1 MSHAMNVPCRIVVAL
16 ILATSLRMSLVTDAV
31 LAAEKPI
38 QGRALLV
45 GCTKYDHLE
54 PSLHLQGPANDVA
67 LMRSLLIE
75 RFAFPAERIV
85 SLTELTGRADV
96 RPTRANIEREFQRL
110 GREALPGEP
119 IVIFLAGHGSQQPD
133 QDPSPD
139 DPEPDG
145 RDELFLP
152 ADIQGWD
159 GRAGRV
165 PNAIVDDE
173 LRAWL
178 SAIEKRGSAVTVIVD
193 ACCSGTMTR
202 GVGERVRQIPPG
214 LLVPLDELSKA
225 DARAIRTRSSAGTD
239 ATRGGEATRGGRP
252 TEMMLDT
259 PSVVAIYASQSSETT
274 VEKLLPADGKDRKP
288 HGLLTYTISQI
299 LSRSTEPMTCRELV
313 QQVQTQYAGW
323 GRSSPT
329 PMIEG
334 RDRDREL
341 FGLTV
346 WPDRSRIILSKT
358 PRGWTINA
366 GILHGVTQ
374 NSLLAIFPVGTSRTN
389 EAVGHV
395 RVQVARTVDADV
407 VPCLTDGQPATTALP
422 DSGRCELVFVDAG
435 DLRLRTAITHEATA
449 DPAWLRRCQV
459 ALQPEALFKQHVR
472 LVRLVESAS
481 EADWLVR
488 IGERDVWLIPAVSGV
503 PGEGDVSHSPL
514 NSIGPKPLSD
524 SMVEWLGPALERIAR
539 AANLKQLAAQEET
552 TSRQGNAVRIELQI
566 EHALS
571 SQPADT
577 PRHPTLRDGEK
588 LTIRVKNPCSFPVD
602 VTLLVI
608 DRQSGIDALFPQQGE
623 INRLQPGDSFP
634 VSTRVVA
641 ESRGLEHLVAIAVKA
656 ERDVIDFSCLAQP
669 NLNALK
675 TRGTTATSLAS
686 PLGQLLDHAVFA
698 GSPTRGLKKPAIK
711 AHSLQLLTWEIQP

>member
-214 LLVPLDELSKA
+214 LIAPASIKT
-225 DARAIRTRSSAGTD
+225 AR
-239 ATRGGEATRGGRP
+239 
-252 TEMMLDT
+252 
-259 PSVVAIYASQSSETT
+259 
-274 VEKLLPADGKDRKP
+274 
-288 HGLLTYTISQI
+288 
-299 LSRSTEPMTCRELV
+299 
-313 QQVQTQYAGW
+313 
-323 GRSSPT
+323 
-329 PMIEG
+329 
-334 RDRDREL
+334 
-341 FGLTV
+341 
-346 WPDRSRIILSKT
+346 
-358 PRGWTINA
+358 
-366 GILHGVTQ
+366 
-374 NSLLAIFPVGTSRTN
+374 
-389 EAVGHV
+389 
-395 RVQVARTVDADV
+395 
-407 VPCLTDGQPATTALP
+407 
-422 DSGRCELVFVDAG
+422 
-435 DLRLRTAITHEATA
+435 
-449 DPAWLRRCQV
+449 
-459 ALQPEALFKQHVR
+459 
-472 LVRLVESAS
+472 
-481 EADWLVR
+481 
-488 IGERDVWLIPAVSGV
+488 
-503 PGEGDVSHSPL
+503 
-514 NSIGPKPLSD
+514 
-524 SMVEWLGPALERIAR
+524 
-539 AANLKQLAAQEET
+539 
-552 TSRQGNAVRIELQI
+552 
-566 EHALS
+566 
-571 SQPADT
+571 
-577 PRHPTLRDGEK
+577 
-588 LTIRVKNPCSFPVD
+588 
-602 VTLLVI
+602 
-608 DRQSGIDALFPQQGE
+608 
-623 INRLQPGDSFP
+623 
-634 VSTRVVA
+634 
-641 ESRGLEHLVAIAVKA
+641 
-656 ERDVIDFSCLAQP
+656 
-669 NLNALK
+669 
-675 TRGTTATSLAS
+675 
-686 PLGQLLDHAVFA
+686 
-698 GSPTRGLKKPAIK
+698 
-711 AHSLQLLTWEIQP
+711 

>member
-1 MSHAMNVPCRIVVAL
+1 
-16 ILATSLRMSLVTDAV
+16 
-31 LAAEKPI
+31 
-38 QGRALLV
+38 
-45 GCTKYDHLE
+45 
-54 PSLHLQGPANDVA
+54 
-67 LMRSLLIE
+67 
-75 RFAFPAERIV
+75 
-85 SLTELTGRADV
+85 
-96 RPTRANIEREFQRL
+96 
-110 GREALPGEP
+110 
-119 IVIFLAGHGSQQPD
+119 
-133 QDPSPD
+133 
-139 DPEPDG
+139 
-145 RDELFLP
+145 
-152 ADIQGWD
+152 
-159 GRAGRV
+159 
-165 PNAIVDDE
+165 
-173 LRAWL
+173 
-178 SAIEKRGSAVTVIVD
+178 
-193 ACCSGTMTR
+193 
-202 GVGERVRQIPPG
+202 
-214 LLVPLDELSKA
+214 
-225 DARAIRTRSSAGTD
+225 
-239 ATRGGEATRGGRP
+239 
-252 TEMMLDT
+252 MMLDT

-358 PRGWTINA
+358 PRGGTINA

-374 NSLLAIFPVGTSRTN
+374 NSLLAIFPVGSSRTN

-407 VPCLTDGQPATTALP
+407 VPCLPDGQPATTALP

-435 DLRLRTAITHEATA
+435 DLRLRVAVTHKTTA
-449 DPAWLRRCQV
+449 DPAWVRRCQI
-459 ALQPEALFKQHVR
+459 ALQPDALAKQHVR

-481 EADWLVR
+481 DADWLLRV
-488 IGERDVWLIPAVSGV
+488 GERDVWLIPAASGE

-514 NSIGPKPLSD
+514 NSIGPKPLNAAT
-524 SMVEWLGPALERIAR
+524 VEWLGPALERIAR

-552 TSRQGNAVRIELQI
+552 SSRQGNAVRIELQL
-566 EHALS
+566 EHASS
-571 SQPADT
+571 SQAADT
-577 PRHPTLRDGEK
+577 PKRPTLRDGEK

-602 VTLLVI
+602 VTLLAI
-608 DRQSGIDALFPQQGE
+608 DSQSGIDALFPQQGE

-656 ERDVIDFSCLAQP
+656 ERDVIDFTCLAQP
-669 NLNALK
+669 NLNTLK
-675 TRGTTATSLAS
+675 TRGTSTTSLAS

-698 GSPTRGLKKPAIK
+698 DSPTRGLKKTAIK